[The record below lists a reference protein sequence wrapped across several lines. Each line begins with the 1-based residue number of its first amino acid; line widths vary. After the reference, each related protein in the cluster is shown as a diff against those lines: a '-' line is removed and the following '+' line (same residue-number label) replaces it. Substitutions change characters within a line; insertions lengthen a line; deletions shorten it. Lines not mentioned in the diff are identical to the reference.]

1 MSGTLR
7 PGWWFESSAGEPPGR
22 WRRRRRRR
30 PEQQVAATVERRAP
44 YNLWMTAPLTAAA
57 SPTALPADLTVDEA
71 VWIADAIT
79 AAHADSTRAVYA
91 WAWSQWERW
100 CAGRGATAMPAEPAM
115 ICAYLTE
122 RAAAGLSVGTI
133 DLACGAIS
141 YHHRIHGLPD
151 PILTEG
157 VRQVRR
163 GLRRIIGAAP
173 RRQARPLRTDDIR
186 TIVESIDRSTALGAR
201 DAALILLGFASALR
215 RSELAAL
222 TLVDVEF
229 QPGRVLL
236 TIRRSKTDQD
246 ADGQV
251 VAVVHGQHA
260 STDPIAALDAWL
272 GFRGTQAGPLFTS
285 PRNKTVTHAS
295 ISGEAVSIVL
305 RKRARAAG
313 LAAERI
319 TAHSL
324 RAGHATSAAVAGVAL
339 DRIAA
344 QTRHKR
350 LSTLIERYIRPA
362 QALEYTS
369 SRDLGL

>member
-1 MSGTLR
+1 
-7 PGWWFESSAGEPPGR
+7 
-22 WRRRRRRR
+22 
-30 PEQQVAATVERRAP
+30 
-44 YNLWMTAPLTAAA
+44 MTTSQTAAA
-57 SPTALPADLTVDEA
+57 WPAVLPADLTVDEA
-71 VWIADAIT
+71 VRITDAIT
-79 AAHADSTRAVYA
+79 AAHADSTRTVYA

-100 CAGRGATAMPAEPAM
+100 CRTRSYRHARGAAM

-141 YHHRIHGLPD
+141 YHHRMHGLPD

-173 RRQARPLRTDDIR
+173 RRQARPLGTDDIR

-229 QPGRVLL
+229 QPGGVLL

-251 VAVVHGQHA
+251 VAVVHGQQPP
-260 STDPIAALDAWL
+260 DPIAALDAWL

-285 PRNKTVTHAS
+285 LRNKTVTHAS

-313 LAAERI
+313 LAAEWI